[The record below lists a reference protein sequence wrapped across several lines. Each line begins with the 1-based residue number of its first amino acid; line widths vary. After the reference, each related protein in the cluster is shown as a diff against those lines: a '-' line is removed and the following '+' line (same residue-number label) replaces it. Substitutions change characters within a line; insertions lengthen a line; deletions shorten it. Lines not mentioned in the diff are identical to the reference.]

1 MSGHSKWA
9 TTKHRK
15 GAQDRARAKLFAKL
29 IRAVEVAV
37 REGGADAASNAALRT
52 AYQKARDGSVPL
64 DTIDRAIKRASGDLD
79 GVRYEAITYEG
90 YGPSGVAIIVETLT
104 DNRNRTSP
112 EIRNIF
118 SKNNGNSAEPGAV
131 SWQFDRKGSIE
142 VPGSLDEESLLE
154 TVMEVGGENL
164 TSNGENFLVTTEAT
178 ETAAIREALERAGIK
193 VLSSDLILIPQH
205 FVSVTDEGEA
215 KKILRLMEALDDHDD
230 VQSVYANFDIPDAIL
245 ATYEG

>member
-1 MSGHSKWA
+1 
-9 TTKHRK
+9 
-15 GAQDRARAKLFAKL
+15 L

-37 REGGADAASNAALRT
+37 REGGADVTSNASLRT

-64 DTIDRAIKRASGDLD
+64 DTIDRAVKRASGDLD

-142 VPGSLDEESLLE
+142 VPGSLDEETLLE
-154 TVMEVGGENL
+154 TIMEVGGENL
-164 TSNGENFLVTTEAT
+164 TSNGENYLVTTEAT
-178 ETAAIREALERAGIK
+178 ETAAIREALETAGVT
-193 VLSSDLILIPQH
+193 VLSSDLILVPQH
-205 FVSVTDEGEA
+205 FVAVTDEAEA
-215 KKILRLMEALDDHDD
+215 KKILRLMEALDEHDD